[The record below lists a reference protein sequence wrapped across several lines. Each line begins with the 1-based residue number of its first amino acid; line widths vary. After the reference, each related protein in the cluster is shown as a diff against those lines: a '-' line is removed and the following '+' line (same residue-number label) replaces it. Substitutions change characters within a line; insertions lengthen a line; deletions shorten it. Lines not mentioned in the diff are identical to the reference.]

1 MKILGIETA
10 TTVCGA
16 ALIAD
21 GSVSGEAEIH
31 EKNAHAERIMN
42 LIDTVVEQSG
52 IRLSELDA
60 IAVSIGPGSFTG
72 LRIGLSVA
80 KGLCFSLD
88 KPLVAVPTLHVL
100 AQRAAADNSV
110 RTPYILAAID
120 ARRDEVYC
128 QLFRR
133 NGTTVHPE
141 WEERDCTLDALFS
154 GVLNESVTITGDADA
169 KFASHHGG
177 KGVTHVSG
185 ERARCSAA
193 TVGLLGEQFA
203 REGKFADIK
212 TLEPKYIKEF
222 YTNVAN

>member
-16 ALIAD
+16 ALSVN
-21 GSVSGEAEIH
+21 GTVSGEAEIH
-31 EKNAHAERIMN
+31 EKNAHAERIMD
-42 LIDTVVEQSG
+42 LIDAVVKQSG
-52 IRLSELDA
+52 MHLSGLDA

-72 LRIGLSVA
+72 LRIGLSIA

-88 KPLVAVPTLHVL
+88 KPLVAVSTLHAL
-100 AQRAAADNSV
+100 AYRAVAVNSG

-128 QLFRR
+128 QLFRV

-141 WEERDCTLDALFS
+141 WKERDSTLDALFK
-154 GVLNESVTITGDADA
+154 GVMNESVTLTGDAA
-169 KFASHHGG
+169 VKFAAHPDGAA
-177 KGVTHVSG
+177 VMHVSA
-185 ERARCSAA
+185 EDAHCSAA
-193 TVGLLGEQFA
+193 TIALLGEQLA
-203 REGKFADIK
+203 REGTFADIK
-212 TLEPKYIKEF
+212 TLEPKYVKEF